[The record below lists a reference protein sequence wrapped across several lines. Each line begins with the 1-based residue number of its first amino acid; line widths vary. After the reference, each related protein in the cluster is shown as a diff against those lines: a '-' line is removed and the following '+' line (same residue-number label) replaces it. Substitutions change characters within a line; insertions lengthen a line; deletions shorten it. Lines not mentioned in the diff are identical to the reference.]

1 MNRQNKPSREATQ
14 LTLWIAGLSR
24 NEKIKFSALATP
36 AVRPPERPWCGMK
49 FIFDKKN
56 GSLVVEIR
64 FVGRLCFF
72 FRFFSNRFQCDLR
85 FRFGCGYT
93 VAIRESITDDRN
105 GLEFPL
111 SGRDL

>member
-64 FVGRLCFF
+64 FVGRFCFF
-72 FRFFSNRFQCDLR
+72 FDSSVTVSSAIFDFDLGAATQLPFVSR
-85 FRFGCGYT
+85 LLT
-93 VAIRESITDDRN
+93 IEMD
-105 GLEFPL
+105 
-111 SGRDL
+111 